1 MGFHEQISS
10 QLKPLNKEQMCLF
23 AWLCGL
29 RALPV
34 LSVGKSFVYWT
45 KEEKQKHLY
54 SIFHALDACAGVW
67 SLKITDASAI
77 AATAA
82 NAAKAAAEAAAR
94 TTDKKT
100 TKNAAWIAWTAS
112 DVSSAAAWAARTA
125 SATNADA
132 NAAINAASW
141 AFRAS
146 TTGGKGN
153 DLGRF
158 ASDNA
163 FWGPGANTR
172 IANNNIF
179 GKTRENDID
188 VIFNSIAAIK
198 NNDLTILN
206 KDTSIYG
213 VIWNNFLEDKNN
225 TSIYGVI
232 WNNFLKE
239 LYSAD
244 CAYWAR
250 FYENLFKNKFIIKD
264 RFIINEEELGRR
276 LFGVPDAI
284 RAEGAAAVGQYLEHL
299 GNEV

>member
-1 MGFHEQISS
+1 M
-10 QLKPLNKEQMCLF
+10 
-23 AWLCGL
+23 
-29 RALPV
+29 
-34 LSVGKSFVYWT
+34 
-45 KEEKQKHLY
+45 
-54 SIFHALDACAGVW
+54 
-67 SLKITDASAI
+67 KITDASAI